1 MKRFTICI
9 VVLLFQADLTTTS
22 QVFAQQINAIGRVM
36 PADAAPLDQQIFRF
50 FEVDGAYM
58 EWFKTIYKRSPATD
72 LISEP
77 LVRHAS
83 SLRPQSVPEPGGA
96 EGAEDQPQEE
106 GAQPGIE
113 QWPPVLENDRLQ
125 EPSDED
131 RRPLLRRH

>member
-9 VVLLFQADLTTTS
+9 IVLLYQADLLTTP
-22 QVFAQQINAIGRVM
+22 QVFAQQINAIGRVL

-77 LVRHAS
+77 LVRQDKNYE
-83 SLRPQSVPEPGGA
+83 LVPAGA
-96 EGAEDQPQEE
+96 KSWEATPDGYTWIFLGQ
-106 GAQPGIE
+106 
-113 QWPPVLENDRLQ
+113 
-125 EPSDED
+125 
-131 RRPLLRRH
+131 